1 MQLYLPS
8 LGLAVLVAWR
18 GTRSGSLNASGG
30 LAAATLGYTALASP
44 LAVFGVCLLG
54 FYLAGS
60 RATKLGILSSRP
72 PILLTTLRTCPRG
85 TNGGISPW
93 GTLVSLLGGLLV
105 GVLAVVSLVAQG
117 QAGACGLGRLA
128 EVVVVAALSG
138 FGGSMIDSLL
148 GAIFQPTYF
157 SQTRSLVVH
166 SPHPSPAHPEEKIV
180 RVPGSGWDVLT
191 NNAVNFFST
200 AAVAG
205 VVEGGVWLL
214 EMHNLPDNRLEPE
227 FIKQAM
233 LPALDF
239 VELSWH
245 KAVDKGRNKGG
256 ALVLTGERNKG
267 KFFSNGLQ
275 LACLAE
281 YPTFFKDYY
290 YKLLARLMTYPIQTV
305 AAINGHCYAGGLCLA
320 LACDW
325 RICRPDRTWLS
336 MNELLF
342 GAPIPAGMASVL
354 QARLA
359 EPVVRKVMLTAHK
372 YTSAEALKDGLVDE
386 VVEGTGSEET
396 VQKALERA
404 VRLAPLSETGVL
416 RAMKET
422 LYAPALVQLAQDETL
437 LIGRPQQQNEDAFKA
452 LLAAEVNAKL

>member
-60 RATKLGILSSRP
+60 RATKVKAVVKATYEAPKDAAPSAPSTARPKAGGNRNASQLGILSSRP

-205 VVEGGVWLL
+205 VVGW
-214 EMHNLPDNRLEPE
+214 
-227 FIKQAM
+227 
-233 LPALDF
+233 
-239 VELSWH
+239 W
-245 KAVDKGRNKGG
+245 
-256 ALVLTGERNKG
+256 
-267 KFFSNGLQ
+267 
-275 LACLAE
+275 
-281 YPTFFKDYY
+281 
-290 YKLLARLMTYPIQTV
+290 ARRV
-305 AAINGHCYAGGLCLA
+305 
-320 LACDW
+320 
-325 RICRPDRTWLS
+325 
-336 MNELLF
+336 
-342 GAPIPAGMASVL
+342 
-354 QARLA
+354 
-359 EPVVRKVMLTAHK
+359 
-372 YTSAEALKDGLVDE
+372 
-386 VVEGTGSEET
+386 
-396 VQKALERA
+396 
-404 VRLAPLSETGVL
+404 
-416 RAMKET
+416 
-422 LYAPALVQLAQDETL
+422 
-437 LIGRPQQQNEDAFKA
+437 
-452 LLAAEVNAKL
+452 